1 MKIALYSRTPD
12 HNGIHFITQ
21 VIHFLHQ
28 ENVEVWLFENLK
40 KDIPSSEL
48 DDIQGVFSNSQQLT
62 KQSVNFL
69 FSIGGDGTFIDAAKL
84 IADSQIPILGINT
97 GRIGFLT
104 GINKTNFQESFY
116 GLQKGEYTI
125 DNRALLHVDA
135 DSDLQFPSSFAL
147 NDVSI
152 HPYSEDSILAI
163 HVWANG
169 EKVNTYWSDGLI
181 VSTATGST
189 AYSLSCGGPIL
200 TPDTDVIV
208 LTPIAS
214 HSLTVRPIVLPS
226 CSEIKIQVESRNHD
240 FILTIDS
247 QRTPLKTNITLTIT
261 PEHFMIQSVRLLRTD
276 FYSVIREKLLWGI
289 DKRNICDNE

>member
-12 HNGIHFITQ
+12 HNGIQFITQ

-62 KQSVNFL
+62 KQSVNCL

-181 VSTATGST
+181 VATPTGST

-200 TPDTDVIV
+200 HPSAQVHVI
-208 LTPIAS
+208 TPISS
-214 HSLTVRPIVLPS
+214 HTLAVRPIIVPDSAHIRLVPSDDEFNLSMDS
-226 CSEIKIQVESRNHD
+226 CSCILPGNTEINLARED
-240 FILTIDS
+240 FTI
-247 QRTPLKTNITLTIT
+247 RLVRMNN
-261 PEHFMIQSVRLLRTD
+261 QSFFTA
-276 FYSVIREKLLWGI
+276 IHEKLAWGTGL
-289 DKRNICDNE
+289 R